1 MPCGA
6 GAAFKAAPETASPGR
21 MAASRAAIPRREV
34 KDENMLFLLFELF
47 ANLRKSWQS
56 KTENVAAG
64 GDSHVLFRIHPVGH
78 GRSGNVLTRVEM
90 PQRLAGLR
98 VHRFESLRVIAEE
111 DQAAR
116 GRHGASGGAALACL
130 SVVPR
135 GFIVVQREGQQDFLV
150 VVPFAAMRACRIIRL
165 ARFEFL
171 RLQKENVTGV
181 QGHEIEPG
189 IPRIVGRRVPV
200 GSSDKTGAH
209 ARAFR
214 GRLKSS
220 ANRAAFIVNCAG
232 PIEFFDEWSGREKR
246 AIGAIEHIQKAVAVG
261 LYNEFSRLTAESA
274 VHKDGSFDGVVVE
287 QVVRREL
294 EIPFELAGVR
304 IEGKQAI
311 GVEVVA
317 RPRTSIEVGRRITG
331 APEDGVQF
339 RVKRAGHP
347 GGATAEFVA
356 FTRPTG
362 GAEFSRAWNRPEAPY
377 FRTALGIVGR
387 HKAAYAIVAA
397 RGSHDDLVLNH

>member
-1 MPCGA
+1 
-6 GAAFKAAPETASPGR
+6 
-21 MAASRAAIPRREV
+21 MAASRAAKPRREV

-56 KTENVAAG
+56 KTENVAAS
-64 GDSHVLFRIHPVGH
+64 GDRHVLFRIHRVGH
-78 GRSGNVLTRVEM
+78 GRSCNVLTRVEM

-98 VHRFESLRVIAEE
+98 VHRFEGLRVIAEE
-111 DQAAR
+111 DQTAR
-116 GRHGASGGAALACL
+116 GRHGAPGGAALACL
-130 SVVPR
+130 SVAPR

-150 VVPFAAMRACRIIRL
+150 VVPFAAMRAGRIIRL

-171 RLQKENVTGV
+171 RLQKENVTRV

-189 IPRIVGRRVPV
+189 ILRIVGRRVPV

-214 GRLKSS
+214 GWLNSG
-220 ANRAAFIVNCAG
+220 ANRPAFIVNSAG
-232 PIEFFDEWSGREKR
+232 PIEFFGERSGREKL
-246 AIGAIEHIQKAVAVG
+246 AIGSIEHVKKAVAVR
-261 LYNEFSRLTAESA
+261 LYNKFSRLTAESGIDE
-274 VHKDGSFDGVVVE
+274 DGSFDGVIVE

-294 EIPFELAGVR
+294 KIPFELAGVR

-317 RPRTSIEVGRRITG
+317 QARTSIEVGRRITG

-339 RVKRAGHP
+339 RVKRTGHP

-356 FTRPTG
+356 FTGPTG
-362 GAEFSRAWNRPEAPY
+362 GAEFSRAGNRPEAPY
-377 FRTALGIVGR
+377 FLTALGVVGG
-387 HKAAYAIVAA
+387 HKAAYAVVAA